1 MIVYCSHFDRVSRF
15 NLEFL
20 YDPGIHIEPI
30 LILTSLILIG
40 CDNNMPTSSEQPNKE
55 VHTEVGILNKLIS
68 IPAEPIT
75 VKWEINESKKTR
87 TGSLRALLKF
97 KDEDK
102 LHILKN
108 STSFDRLKNDTLD
121 FESYEQWLP
130 EDAKVG
136 IKTKKWKRIYT
147 H

>member
-1 MIVYCSHFDRVSRF
+1 
-15 NLEFL
+15 
-20 YDPGIHIEPI
+20 
-30 LILTSLILIG
+30 
-40 CDNNMPTSSEQPNKE
+40 MPTSSEQPSKE

-75 VKWEINESKKTR
+75 VKWEINESKE

-108 STSFDRLKNDTLD
+108 SASFDKLENDTLD
-121 FESYEQWLP
+121 SESCEQWLP

-136 IKTKKWKRIYT
+136 IETKKNGSAYT
-147 H
+147 LIDVIAIQPNLFTQTELSPYVNGSITPLSGGYILVSLYSM